1 MSTEKM
7 SGRESVLDALSGD
20 QDLEELAAREG
31 AVIGAP
37 VATEEPTPVVTAQEP
52 AKAEAEAAPV
62 IATTVP
68 AHEDEVVDD
77 DEVAT
82 PVSIPGIDPAPG
94 EGQPAGD
101 EIPPPAPW
109 SSDAD
114 SDPEAATSESSDEG
128 GSATSVPPGTV
139 VYAGRL
145 QRFETIE
152 EFRGKSKTVH
162 QSRPMQSGSPRVVG
176 RESLTFSNMS
186 AQDLA
191 RLVASYTDEEA
202 DQSDFSRAWHAIGAN
217 ALGAGMDTD
226 EVQVAALAREGAVF
240 RQGYQNNDRIALLR
254 VRRPSSAST
263 ANEGTQAVLRVL
275 DAFDMTAQADIFLPH
290 SGYWVKLARPSD
302 SAISAAMDRIEDDAM
317 IAAQE
322 TYGRSFSTRRSLVKS
337 SLRDF
342 IHSHVLTVSVDTQGK
357 SVSEYLTETL
367 STQDDDMTLW
377 GLALMI
383 WQDGWQ
389 YYRQVAGDGENPH
402 EIIEQV
408 LDVRGLMYIDN
419 SRFTPEQLNYI
430 TATQGKIATPAQRE
444 AYLNGFKTPTQTT
457 IDPKAK
463 GKQLR
468 HPTRFNLRT
477 PTNHEMIVIGE
488 NWIREINKAWEE
500 SLATT
505 DSRKQRRAF
514 LAKSLNAS
522 RMRAYEPWVFSIEL
536 GEDDNVTTITDRATI
551 IEVLSKL
558 SNDDVLFQILEQG
571 VVEHLKATN
580 LYVTGVPALDK
591 RFGEETFPDNPYL
604 IPLDVL
610 MSFFIMLKGEVEV
623 IAMR

>member
-1 MSTEKM
+1 MSTEKT
-7 SGRESVLDALSGD
+7 SGRESVLDSLAGN
-20 QDLEELAAREG
+20 QDLDALAAAEG
-31 AVIGAP
+31 SVLGAP
-37 VATEEPTPVVTAQEP
+37 LSPAEPATETPASDDAKQSEPELVSPPFT
-52 AKAEAEAAPV
+52 
-62 IATTVP
+62 P
-68 AHEDEVVDD
+68 AHD
-77 DEVAT
+77 DEVTEDDDQAG
-82 PVSIPGIDPAPG
+82 PVSIPGIDPVQG
-94 EGQPAGD
+94 NE
-101 EIPPPAPW
+101 PPA
-109 SSDAD
+109 DAEVHPQPPD
-114 SDPEAATSESSDEG
+114 TGVDPEPGAAESSDEG
-128 GSATSVPPGTV
+128 GTTSVPAGV
-139 VYAGRL
+139 VMYGGRL
-145 QRFETIE
+145 QRFESIE
-152 EFRGKSKTVH
+152 EFRGKSSTVH
-162 QSRPMQSGSPRVVG
+162 QSRPMQSDAPRVVG

-186 AQDLA
+186 AKDLT
-191 RLVASYTDEEA
+191 RLVAAYTDEEA
-202 DQSDFSRAWHAIGAN
+202 DENDWARAWHAIGAN

-254 VRRPSSAST
+254 VKRPSSSST
-263 ANEGTQAVLRVL
+263 ASEGTQAVLRVL
-275 DAFDMTAQADIFLPH
+275 DAFDMTAQAEIFLPH
-290 SGYWVKLARPSD
+290 SGYWAKLARPSD
-302 SAISAAMDRIEDDAM
+302 AAISAAMDRIEEDAM

-322 TYGRSFSTRRSLVKS
+322 TYGRSFSTRRSLVKG

-342 IHSHVLTVSVDTQGK
+342 IHSHVMNVSVETQGK
-357 SVSEYLTETL
+357 SISEYLTETV
-367 STQDDDMTLW
+367 STQDDDMLLW
-377 GLALMI
+377 GMALMI

-389 YYRQVAGDGENPH
+389 YYRQVVGDGERPH

-430 TATQGKIATPAQRE
+430 TATQGKIATAAQRE

-463 GKQLR
+463 GMRMR

-488 NWIREINKAWEE
+488 TWIRDINRAWEE

-505 DSRKQRRAF
+505 DSRKQRRAY
-514 LAKSLNAS
+514 LAKALNAS
-522 RMRAYEPWVFSIEL
+522 RMRSYEPWVFSIEL
-536 GEDDNVTTITDRATI
+536 GEGDNVTTITDRETI
-551 IEVLSKL
+551 VEALTKL
-558 SNDDVLFQILEQG
+558 SNDDALFNILEQG